1 MGLWTALD
9 LEPRCCPLLAL
20 VGGGGK
26 TSALYA
32 LAQEAAQAGRSVV
45 VTTTTHIRP
54 HPRLS
59 LTDQPARLPRL
70 LAEKGVV
77 LLGRPEAEGKL
88 TCPLPP
94 SALLGLADLVLVEA
108 DGSRGLPLKA
118 PGSYEPVIPPNT
130 AAVVAVAGLD
140 ALGKPLEKVCHR
152 PALASEL
159 LGTSPDST
167 VTPVHVA
174 ALLSSTQGGRKAL
187 PPGAEYRCLLNKA
200 DTPALRQEGEIIR
213 GLLAAQSL
221 QAALWS
227 FPEKE
232 RDGLCWF

>member
-9 LEPRCCPLLAL
+9 LEPRRCSLLAL

-26 TSALYA
+26 TTALYA
-32 LAQEAAQAGRSVV
+32 LAQEAAQAGHSVV

-54 HPRLS
+54 HPRLP
-59 LTDQPARLPRL
+59 LTGDPTRLPRL
-70 LAEKGVV
+70 LAEHGVV
-77 LLGRPEAEGKL
+77 LFGRLGPEGKL
-88 TCPLPP
+88 TCPLPS
-94 SALLGLADLVLVEA
+94 SALLGLADLVLAEA

-152 PALASEL
+152 PELASEL
-159 LGTSPDST
+159 LGTSPQT
-167 VTPVHVA
+167 ILTPTHMA
-174 ALLSSTQGGRKAL
+174 ALLSSHEGGRKGLSA
-187 PPGAEYRCLLNKA
+187 GAAFRCLLNKA
-200 DTPALRQEGEIIR
+200 DTPALRSRGEAVQILLGSR
-213 GLLAAQSL
+213 GIK
-221 QAALWS
+221 AALWS
-227 FPEKE
+227 FSPKE